1 MQLAVELPDRTN
13 ALIESYSRK
22 MGLDKNA
29 FIEEALLSHL
39 QALRE
44 LPTDFIIPNRI
55 ILSEEGMRQV
65 LDLLENPPEPTEAL
79 KQLINDE

>member
-1 MQLAVELPDRTN
+1 MQLAVELPDRTT
-13 ALIESYSRK
+13 ALIESYSQK
-22 MGLDKNA
+22 MGLEKNS
-29 FIEEALLSHL
+29 FIEDALLRHL

-44 LPTDFIIPNRI
+44 LPMEFIIPNRI

-79 KQLINDE
+79 KQLMNDE